1 MFYRYL
7 LLVGLLVGCQANA
20 AIEVIDDNGDKLRL
34 NSVANRIISLSPNT
48 TEILFHIGAGNKI
61 VGADEYS
68 NYPPAANDIIR
79 VNNHAAANYELII
92 SLNPD
97 LVIAWQSGNGEKI
110 ISRLREL
117 GLRVFVVETQSM
129 ADIPYLYKRLGQLSG
144 RSKQA
149 DHKADIFAS
158 KLQQLHQAFASRT
171 EIRTFYQ
178 IWNDPLMTLN
188 GDHILTDIIE
198 LCGGVNVFEDS
209 LALVPYINM
218 ESVLAKDP
226 QVIISGGANQN
237 DLWNMGIWQQWSGLS
252 AVKNRQ
258 IYSIPSDLLQRHSD
272 RILQGAELVC
282 QYLEQARSA
291 SKIDSSKMP
300 PKI

>member
-7 LLVGLLVGCQANA
+7 LLLGMLVGYQANA

-34 NSVANRIISLSPNT
+34 NSAANRIISLSPNT
-48 TEILFHIGAGNKI
+48 TEILFHIGAGDQI

-68 NYPPAANDIIR
+68 NYPLAANKIIR

-92 SLNPD
+92 SLKPD
-97 LVIAWQSGNGEKI
+97 LVIAWQSGNGDKI
-110 ISRLREL
+110 ITRLREL
-117 GLRVFVVETQSM
+117 GLPVFVVETQSM
-129 ADIPYLYKRLGQLSG
+129 QEIPSLYRRLGQLSG
-144 RSKQA
+144 QSLKASQQA
-149 DHKADIFAS
+149 EAFAK
-158 KLQQLHQAFASRT
+158 KLQRLNQSFASR
-171 EIRTFYQ
+171 EKVKTFYQ

-198 LCGGVNVFEDS
+198 LCGGVNIFSDS
-209 LALVPYINM
+209 AALVPYVNM

-237 DLWNMGIWQQWSGLS
+237 DLWNLGIWQQWSGVN

-258 IYSIPSDLLQRHSD
+258 VYSIPSDLLQRHSD

-282 QYLEQARSA
+282 QHLEKARSIA
-291 SKIDSSKMP
+291 NAISK
-300 PKI
+300 

>member
-1 MFYRYL
+1 MFYRYVLVLML
-7 LLVGLLVGCQANA
+7 LACFQANA
-20 AIEVIDDNGDKLRL
+20 AIEVIDDNGDLLRL
-34 NSVANRIISLSPNT
+34 SSVANRIISLSPNT

-68 NYPPAANDIIR
+68 NYPPAANKIIR

-92 SLNPD
+92 SLKPD

-110 ISRLREL
+110 IARLREL
-117 GLRVFVVETQSM
+117 GLPVFVVETQHM
-129 ADIPYLYKRLGQLSG
+129 QEIPSLYRRLGELSG
-144 RSKQA
+144 QPVIAKQQ
-149 DHKADIFAS
+149 ADIFAK
-158 KLQQLHQAFASRT
+158 KLERLSQSFASR
-171 EIRTFYQ
+171 EKVRMFYQ

-198 LCGGVNVFEDS
+198 LCGGVNVFADS
-209 LALVPYINM
+209 AALVPYVNM
-218 ESVLAKDP
+218 ESVLARDP
-226 QVIISGGANQN
+226 QVIISGGANKD
-237 DLWNMGIWQQWSGLS
+237 DLWNLGIWQKWSGLS

-282 QYLEQARSA
+282 QYLEQARSVTGKA
-291 SKIDSSKMP
+291 SR
-300 PKI
+300 

>member
-92 SLNPD
+92 SLKPD

-110 ISRLREL
+110 IARLREL
-117 GLRVFVVETQSM
+117 GLPVFVVETQSM
-129 ADIPYLYKRLGQLSG
+129 ADIPSLYKRLGRLSG
-144 RSKQA
+144 QSK
-149 DHKADIFAS
+149 KADQQAEIFAD
-158 KLQQLHQAFASRT
+158 KLQQLHQAFASRA
-171 EIRTFYQ
+171 EVRTFYQ

-209 LALVPYINM
+209 AALVPYVNM

-226 QVIISGGANQN
+226 QVIISGGVSKN
-237 DLWNMGIWQQWSGLS
+237 DLWDLGIWQQWSGLS

-282 QYLEQARSA
+282 QHLEQARFA
-291 SKIDSSKMP
+291 SEISGKKNH
-300 PKI
+300 

>member
-7 LLVGLLVGCQANA
+7 LLLGMLVGYQANA

-34 NSVANRIISLSPNT
+34 NSAANRIISLSPNT
-48 TEILFHIGAGNKI
+48 TEILFHIGAGDRI

-68 NYPPAANDIIR
+68 NYPLAANKIIR
-79 VNNHAAANYELII
+79 VNNHAAANYELIL
-92 SLNPD
+92 SLKPD
-97 LVIAWQSGNGEKI
+97 LVIAWQSGNGDKI
-110 ISRLREL
+110 ITRLREL
-117 GLRVFVVETQSM
+117 GLPVFVVETQSM
-129 ADIPYLYKRLGQLSG
+129 QEIPSLYRRLGQLSG
-144 RSKQA
+144 QSLKASQQA
-149 DHKADIFAS
+149 EAFAK
-158 KLQQLHQAFASRT
+158 KLQRLNQSFASR
-171 EIRTFYQ
+171 EKVKTFYQ

-198 LCGGVNVFEDS
+198 LCGGVNIFSDS
-209 LALVPYINM
+209 AALVPYVNM

-237 DLWNMGIWQQWSGLS
+237 DLWNLGIWQQWSGVN

-258 IYSIPSDLLQRHSD
+258 VYSIPSDLLQRHSD

-282 QYLEQARSA
+282 QYLEKARSIA
-291 SKIDSSKMP
+291 NAISK
-300 PKI
+300 

>member
-1 MFYRYL
+1 MFYRYVLVLML
-7 LLVGLLVGCQANA
+7 LACFQANA
-20 AIEVIDDNGDKLRL
+20 AIKVIDDNGDLLRL
-34 NSVANRIISLSPNT
+34 SSVANRIISLSPNT

-68 NYPPAANDIIR
+68 NYPPAANKIIR

-92 SLNPD
+92 SLKPD

-110 ISRLREL
+110 IARLREL
-117 GLRVFVVETQSM
+117 GLPVFVVETQHM
-129 ADIPYLYKRLGQLSG
+129 QEIPSLYRRLGELSG
-144 RSKQA
+144 QPVIAKQQ
-149 DHKADIFAS
+149 ADIFAK
-158 KLQQLHQAFASRT
+158 KLERLSQSFASR
-171 EIRTFYQ
+171 EKVRMFYQ

-198 LCGGVNVFEDS
+198 LCGGVNVFADS
-209 LALVPYINM
+209 AALVPYVNM
-218 ESVLAKDP
+218 ESVLARDP
-226 QVIISGGANQN
+226 QVIISGGANKD
-237 DLWNMGIWQQWSGLS
+237 DLWNLGIWQKWSGLS

-282 QYLEQARSA
+282 QYLEQARSVTGKA
-291 SKIDSSKMP
+291 SR
-300 PKI
+300 

>member
-7 LLVGLLVGCQANA
+7 LLLGMLVGYQANA

-34 NSVANRIISLSPNT
+34 NSAANRIISLSPNT
-48 TEILFHIGAGNKI
+48 TEILFHIGAGDQI

-68 NYPPAANDIIR
+68 NYPLAANKIIR

-92 SLNPD
+92 SLKPD
-97 LVIAWQSGNGEKI
+97 LVIAWQSGNGDKI
-110 ISRLREL
+110 ITRLREL
-117 GLRVFVVETQSM
+117 GLPVFVVETQSM
-129 ADIPYLYKRLGQLSG
+129 QEIPSLYRRLGQLSG
-144 RSKQA
+144 QSLKASQQA
-149 DHKADIFAS
+149 EAFAK
-158 KLQQLHQAFASRT
+158 KLQRLNQSFASR
-171 EIRTFYQ
+171 EKVKTFYQ

-198 LCGGVNVFEDS
+198 LCGGVNIFSDS
-209 LALVPYINM
+209 AALVPYVNM

-237 DLWNMGIWQQWSGLS
+237 DLWNLGIWQQWSGVN

-258 IYSIPSDLLQRHSD
+258 VYSIPSDLLQRHSD

-282 QYLEQARSA
+282 QYLEKARSIA
-291 SKIDSSKMP
+291 NAISK
-300 PKI
+300 